1 MCFGINP
8 SISSNCTAFRDH
20 FTHNGLNPF
29 CHSTKVR
36 LIYILIGQNNGRQVC
51 QKCECAKM
59 SVRKWKWR
67 RRRIITA
74 QVHKLLC
81 FIVWLSLC
89 LLLLLLLLLLWQWKK
104 GRSIAEWNNKLFSIA
119 NNEVVSLD
127 VIPTVQGSIRS
138 FSIWMR
144 VLVMTLMRQPTNSV
158 CISHAWIH
166 LWISM
171 QHVQLV
177 HSYTNTPPRC
187 VPNKHCPS
195 GWKK

>member
-67 RRRIITA
+67 EAKSLQHKCTNCFVSLFGFHCVCCCCYCCCCCGNGKKDVPLPSRIISYFR
-74 QVHKLLC
+74 L
-81 FIVWLSLC
+81 
-89 LLLLLLLLLLWQWKK
+89 
-104 GRSIAEWNNKLFSIA
+104 
-119 NNEVVSLD
+119 
-127 VIPTVQGSIRS
+127 PTTRS
-138 FSIWMR
+138 FPLMSYQPFKVRFVHFLFECVFWSWLWCDNQRILFVSVMR
-144 VLVMTLMRQPTNSV
+144 EFICEFQCNMYS
-158 CISHAWIH
+158 
-166 LWISM
+166 
-171 QHVQLV
+171 
-177 HSYTNTPPRC
+177 
-187 VPNKHCPS
+187 
-195 GWKK
+195 